1 MATNS
6 VESSDVKHTAPSGI
20 DPETTLQSLV
30 ASHPLVADFRQRP
43 AFKES
48 RSVLRINDA
57 DLPNHLTCTTLAG
70 PDMTGRPY
78 VFTDDQAGSLIAF
91 YHFGKKIAGHTGI
104 VHGGIAGVLL
114 DECMG
119 RACFPRLAG
128 QIGVTA
134 KLEIEYKNPILAET
148 EVLLRADTV
157 EVQGRKAWVSG
168 SIEDARDGKLLVK
181 ATGLFIEP
189 KWAADIPKVM

>member
-1 MATNS
+1 MATNG
-6 VESSDVKHTAPSGI
+6 VKSHDFHTAPSGL
-20 DPETTLQSLV
+20 DSETTLQSLV

-43 AFKES
+43 AVKES
-48 RSVLRINDA
+48 RSILRINDE
-57 DLPNHLTCTTLAG
+57 DLPYHLTCTTLAG

-78 VFTDDQAGSLIAF
+78 VFADDQAGSLIAF
-91 YHFGKKIAGHTGI
+91 YHFGKRIAGHSGI

-134 KLEIEYKNPILAET
+134 KLELDYKSPIPVHAD
-148 EVLLRADTV
+148 VLIRADTV
-157 EVQGRKAWVSG
+157 EVQGRKAWVNG